1 MIMSILLTL
10 KGSHDFFLPRNLY
23 SFYLWSRY
31 SGIVER
37 EMTIW
42 CLRQKCL
49 LRSFTWKNEGNSE
62 ASVSK
67 ILTTCV
73 RVLSAVTL
81 AEQPPKG
88 KNFKLVKHLYDLVT
102 RMLSGSFS
110 VFQFLF
116 QKKLAI
122 SICHQYQHDQLG
134 KKKTL
139 FKVKLNS
146 FGLFYILYFTFY
158 LQTLSSWETIR
169 KKG

>member
-10 KGSHDFFLPRNLY
+10 KGKKSWLFLPRNLY

-88 KNFKLVKHLYDLVT
+88 KNFKLVKHLLIWLRECFQV
-102 RMLSGSFS
+102 LSASFS
-110 VFQFLF
+110 FCSKKSWQFQF
-116 QKKLAI
+116 AI
-122 SICHQYQHDQLG
+122 NISMISLG
-134 KKKTL
+134 KKTL